1 MIDEAMDVVSRN
13 AKRACGGILATA
25 ESAASES
32 VRLSAYRTILSVGR
46 RANRLEALERRLAQ
60 IEEHWQDQ
68 TGIEA
73 PSA

>member
-1 MIDEAMDVVSRN
+1 MIDDAM
-13 AKRACGGILATA
+13 GILARNANRARRGIVAIA

-32 VRLSAYRTILSVGR
+32 VRLSACRTILSVGR
-46 RANRLEALERRLAQ
+46 RARRLEALERRLAR
-60 IEEHWQDQ
+60 IEEQWQKQ